1 MTEPLLRIAGLCKTY
16 PGADHAALAGAD
28 LTLDR
33 GDILG
38 LAGPSGSG
46 KSTLARI
53 LLRLVAPDA
62 GSIDLDGADLLAAEG
77 AELRALRQKVQMV
90 FQDPLAALN
99 PRSTIARL
107 LDDPLRLHG
116 IPNRAA
122 RIADLMARTGL
133 PADLLAKRSH
143 ELSGGQRQ
151 RVAIARALACEPK
164 LIVLDEPVSA
174 LDVSVRARIV
184 NLLLDLRERTGV
196 SYLLISH
203 DLALLNAVATRVA
216 IIDAGRIVESG
227 PPATL
232 FRHPAHDATR
242 RLLAAVPRLG

>member
-1 MTEPLLRIAGLCKTY
+1 MNRFPRSTF
-16 PGADHAALAGAD
+16 
-28 LTLDR
+28 
-33 GDILG
+33 
-38 LAGPSGSG
+38 PS
-46 KSTLARI
+46 
-53 LLRLVAPDA
+53 VP
-62 GSIDLDGADLLAAEG
+62 
-77 AELRALRQKVQMV
+77 
-90 FQDPLAALN
+90 ALN

-133 PADLLAKRSH
+133 PADLLTKRSH